1 MILLKKHNNSMRI
14 VLKNNKYNVIIKNI
28 LTFLTTHSILLIT
41 VRRRTII
48 HLLERRIHDEKV

>member
-41 VRRRTII
+41 VRCRTII